1 MATIF
6 TKIINGEIP
15 CYKIAEDDNFI
26 SFLDINPLKKGHALV
41 VPKQEVDYIFDNS
54 DETLSK
60 IMVFAKKVAKA
71 IKANVECKRI
81 GLIVVGLEVPHTHI
95 HLVPIEHE
103 RDLVFANERV
113 KMSKEEFL
121 ELTKKI
127 NESFQK

>member
-41 VPKQEVDYIFDNS
+41 VPKVEVDYIFDNS

-60 IMVFAKKVAKA
+60 IMVFAKKVANA
-71 IKANVECKRI
+71 IEVNVECKRI

-121 ELTKKI
+121 ELAKRI
-127 NESFQK
+127 NDTFQK

>member
-41 VPKQEVDYIFDNS
+41 VPKVEVDYIFNNS

-71 IKANVECKRI
+71 IESNVDCKRI

-113 KMSKEEFL
+113 KMSKEEFE
-121 ELTKKI
+121 ELAKRI
-127 NESFQK
+127 NDTFRK